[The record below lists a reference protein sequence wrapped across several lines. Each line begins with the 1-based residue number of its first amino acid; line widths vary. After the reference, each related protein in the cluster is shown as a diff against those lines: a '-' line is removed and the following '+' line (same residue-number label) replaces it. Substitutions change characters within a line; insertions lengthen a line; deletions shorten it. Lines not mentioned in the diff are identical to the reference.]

1 MSKFDKVLLDKKQI
15 KSLIDTFDTFLFF
28 HSTFHFS
35 YDDFYIDNIKNF
47 LKILRYFENKLNGD
61 DVYYVEISFRI

>member
-15 KSLIDTFDTFLFF
+15 KSLIDSFDTFLFF
-28 HSTFHFS
+28 ESTFHFS
-35 YDDFYIDNIKNF
+35 HDEACIDNIKYF
-47 LKILRYFENKLNGD
+47 LKILSCFEKKLNGD

>member
-1 MSKFDKVLLDKKQI
+1 MSKFDKVILDKKQI

-28 HSTFHFS
+28 QSTFHFS
-35 YDDFYIDNIKNF
+35 YDDCCIDNIKNF